1 MALAKLRLVRHEVRP
16 VGALGAAHVAHPRR
30 RGALGLAAAWW
41 LSSALPAA
49 ALQVGETMPSL
60 SLDTARGPLQLTGGQ
75 ARITY
80 VDFWASW
87 CGPCRQSFP
96 WMNTMQDKYRAD
108 GLRIVAVNVDA
119 KRADS
124 DDFLARNPA
133 TFAIAYDRAAA
144 LAKAAQVRAMPTSML
159 LDTKGKVLL
168 VHEGFA
174 GKDREL
180 LEAAITSALR
190 EGSPGVRP

>member
-1 MALAKLRLVRHEVRP
+1 MGLAKLRLVPHEVRLMAP
-16 VGALGAAHVAHPRR
+16 LGAARLAHPTR
-30 RGALGLAAAWW
+30 RGALGWAAACC
-41 LSSALPAA
+41 LGSALPAA
-49 ALQVGETMPSL
+49 ALQVGEAMPRL
-60 SLDTARGPLQLTGGQ
+60 ALDTARGPLQLTAGQ
-75 ARITY
+75 ARVTY

-96 WMNTMQDKYRAD
+96 WMNAMQDKYRAE
-108 GLRIVAVNVDA
+108 GLRIVAVNLDA
-119 KRADS
+119 KRTDS

-168 VHEGFA
+168 VHEGFT

-180 LEAAITSALR
+180 LEAAIASALR
-190 EGSPGVRP
+190 EGERS